1 MGGSA
6 HRVNCTNREFIA
18 VHTCCL
24 VFTIFRNHM
33 RLKERTQKKR
43 IKKTKIKKK
52 TCIKEGKCK
61 KIKEKKREKRKR
73 KKNRKEKKRKYR
85 KIIKQKQ
92 KNYNM

>member
-6 HRVNCTNREFIA
+6 RRVNCTNREFIA

-33 RLKERTQKKR
+33 RLKERTKKKELKKR
-43 IKKTKIKKK
+43 KLKK

-61 KIKEKKREKRKR
+61 KIKEKKREKRK
-73 KKNRKEKKRKYR
+73 YR